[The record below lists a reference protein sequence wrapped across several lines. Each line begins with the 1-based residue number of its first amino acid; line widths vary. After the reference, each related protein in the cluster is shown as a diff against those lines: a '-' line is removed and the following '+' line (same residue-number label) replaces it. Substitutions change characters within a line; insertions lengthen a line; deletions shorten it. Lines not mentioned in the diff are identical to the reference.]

1 MYRVFILTDREAD
14 PDAFPWAVD
23 AEGIS
28 YDAGTELKLERSRNG
43 DRGTRPD
50 AVLLDLDN
58 LSVESARILA
68 SRCREFGLPVVAVV
82 SGDQLT
88 KYDPSMKLDDFILH
102 SEDASNSAR
111 KSCRYDLTRPS
122 LGSVARRTRT

>member
-28 YDAGTELKLERSRNG
+28 YDGGAELKLERSRNG

-68 SRCREFGLPVVAVV
+68 SRCREFGRPVVV
-82 SGDQLT
+82 T
-88 KYDPSMKLDDFILH
+88 
-102 SEDASNSAR
+102 
-111 KSCRYDLTRPS
+111 
-122 LGSVARRTRT
+122 